1 MIANTSAVS
10 ARQASDPGGGHQST
24 SSSVSVSVVGMGER
38 DGSVTSAQGARCAT
52 TSIILTSLLSGEYHT
67 SLRAFPAVGAK
78 TMLLLS

>member
-10 ARQASDPGGGHQST
+10 ARQASDAGGGHQST
-24 SSSVSVSVVGMGER
+24 SSSVSVVGMGER
-38 DGSVTSAQGARCAT
+38 DGSVTFAQGARCAT